1 MSETWRDA
9 YKDALLETDPHKVLR
24 RIEVAQAAIR
34 RRLSEQEEPL
44 TKREFEDIDGAL
56 RTLRFLTK
64 EAA

>member
-9 YKDALLETDPHKVLR
+9 YKDALLETDPQKVLR

-34 RRLSEQEEPL
+34 RRLSEQEVPL

>member
-9 YKDALLETDPHKVLR
+9 YKDALLETDPQKILR

>member
-9 YKDALLETDPHKVLR
+9 YKDALLETDPEKVLR

-34 RRLSEQEEPL
+34 RRLLEQEQPL